1 MVIMMVVGHRRRA
14 VGMALRAAGQILFV
28 GGHLFGPDRVSVESP
43 FGHGNDQG
51 VGVAIATQIAGGLCV
66 GTADLVENDNL
77 YAAMGLLRQ

>member
-1 MVIMMVVGHRRRA
+1 MVIMMVVGHKRRA
-14 VGMALRAAGQILFV
+14 VGLALRAAGQILFV

-43 FGHGNDQG
+43 FGHEDDQG
-51 VGVAIATQIAGGLCV
+51 RSRDCHSDRRGLCV